1 MRSPWGRRGE
11 RPPVPGRGAS
21 PEWESSG
28 AGSIPDSAPDP
39 DHLEGAGPPPIEPG
53 LPRLAFVGAGRVGTA
68 LGCALRRAGWPVTAV
83 ASRDAARR
91 ERFLA
96 LVPGA
101 TAHAQPHAILDEA
114 DLLFLTVPDDEI
126 VAVAAGIRL
135 YSGQAIVHTSGVL
148 PAVALAPAMAAG
160 TEAGSF
166 HPLVAFTDLDTA
178 LGALPGSRIAIEGD
192 EGLLPLLEE
201 LAGAL
206 GARPVRVTAE
216 GKVAHHV
223 AAVLAAGG
231 LVALLDV
238 IAELGAAAGL
248 RGEDQL
254 GAYAGLA
261 QQSLEN
267 ARRLGTSLALTGP
280 IARGDTGT
288 VRCHLEALRQV
299 APDALPVYV
308 ALTERALLLAEAR
321 GELEQARSAELLALL
336 ASAR

>member
-1 MRSPWGRRGE
+1 
-11 RPPVPGRGAS
+11 
-21 PEWESSG
+21 
-28 AGSIPDSAPDP
+28 
-39 DHLEGAGPPPIEPG
+39 
-53 LPRLAFVGAGRVGTA
+53 
-68 LGCALRRAGWPVTAV
+68 
-83 ASRDAARR
+83 
-91 ERFLA
+91 
-96 LVPGA
+96 
-101 TAHAQPHAILDEA
+101 
-114 DLLFLTVPDDEI
+114 
-126 VAVAAGIRL
+126 
-135 YSGQAIVHTSGVL
+135 VHTSGVL
-148 PAVALAPAMAAG
+148 PAAALAPAMAAG

-166 HPLVAFTDLDTA
+166 HPLVAFTDLDTG
-178 LGALPGSRIAIEGD
+178 LGALPGSRVAIEGD

-248 RGEDQL
+248 RGDDQL

-267 ARRLGTSLALTGP
+267 ARRLGTGLALTGP
-280 IARGDTGT
+280 IARGDAGT
-288 VRCHLEALRQV
+288 VRRHLEALRQV
-299 APDALPVYV
+299 APDALPIYV

-321 GELEQARSAELLALL
+321 GELEQARAAELLALL

>member
-1 MRSPWGRRGE
+1 M
-11 RPPVPGRGAS
+11 
-21 PEWESSG
+21 
-28 AGSIPDSAPDP
+28 
-39 DHLEGAGPPPIEPG
+39 
-53 LPRLAFVGAGRVGTA
+53 
-68 LGCALRRAGWPVTAV
+68 TAV

-101 TAHAQPHAILDEA
+101 TAHAEPHAILDEA

-148 PAVALAPAMAAG
+148 PAAALAPAMAAG

-201 LAGAL
+201 IAGAL

-216 GKVAHHV
+216 GKVAHHA

-248 RGEDQL
+248 RGEDRWERMPAL
-254 GAYAGLA
+254 PSRVSRTPVGSARAFAYRAHR
-261 QQSLEN
+261 
-267 ARRLGTSLALTGP
+267 ARRRGNRATPPRGP
-280 IARGDTGT
+280 AAG
-288 VRCHLEALRQV
+288 

-308 ALTERALLLAEAR
+308 ALTERALLIAEAR